1 MPPRTVK
8 KTAGPGTKRAA
19 KARATP
25 KAKAA
30 PEEKP
35 EVQVEV
41 KEETK
46 AVEVV
51 EEKIID
57 DKAEVNLEPKD
68 VSKSEGLEAK
78 DGSKKEEKLEE
89 NPTVAEPEE
98 KLDLKSKYCIR
109 IWIGLCGLPV
119 DFKIWKN
126 KKHTY
131 VYIYISYY
139 TRIGGR
145 YLVFINK
152 HIIWYLVKL

>member
-1 MPPRTVK
+1 M
-8 KTAGPGTKRAA
+8 AGPGTKRAA

-89 NPTVAEPEE
+89 KE
-98 KLDLKSKYCIR
+98 LSMR
-109 IWIGLCGLPV
+109 IFV
-119 DFKIWKN
+119 
-126 KKHTY
+126 TA
-131 VYIYISYY
+131 S
-139 TRIGGR
+139 
-145 YLVFINK
+145 
-152 HIIWYLVKL
+152 